1 MAPDLE
7 LRPARFSDRFLAY
20 LLDTIPFAV
29 GAVVSIWVWGGPLG
43 RPFDDRSLAGI
54 GAAWTGLAVL
64 WQFVWNLTGGTPG
77 KKLFGLRVVTGEG
90 SAPGALRALV
100 RALGWLISTPLANL
114 GFLIALVHP
123 RTRTLHDML
132 SGTFVVDASARA
144 GSGAA
149 AFLAAALAAFG
160 LVALDY
166 GIAYLRPTPKDMAAL
181 ARAGEGLDVIARI
194 QEAYREK
201 HGTYTDTIEGLAE
214 ASGDAEVFRKAMLEV
229 FSPTPFILEAGNRG
243 WRVTVAAK
251 DRRRTR
257 VRRSGP

>member
-20 LLDTIPFAV
+20 LLDTVPFVA
-29 GAVVSIWVWGGPLG
+29 GAIVSIWVWGGPLG

-64 WQFVWNLTGGTPG
+64 WQFVWNLSGGTPG
-77 KKLFGLRVVTGEG
+77 KKLFGLRVVTAEG
-90 SAPGALRALV
+90 AAPGVLRSLLRAV
-100 RALGWLISTPLANL
+100 GWMLSTPFANF

-123 RTRTLHDML
+123 RNRTFHDML
-132 SGTFVVDASARA
+132 SGTFVVEAFARSD
-144 GSGAA
+144 SGAA
-149 AFLAAALAAFG
+149 AFLAAALAASG
-160 LVALDY
+160 LVALNY
-166 GIAYLRPTPKDMAAL
+166 GTAYLRPTPKDMAAVS
-181 ARAGEGLDVIARI
+181 RAGEGLEVIARI
-194 QEAYREK
+194 QEAHKEK
-201 HGTYTDTIEGLAE
+201 HGTYAGTIEGLAE

-243 WRVTVAAK
+243 WRVTAAAK